1 MGKPISLI
9 NNNYMDHY
17 TTFSRRFRRYK
28 YKNSIDVFKN
38 INRFYDYLLNHR
50 YIYYY
55 GDIDAD

>member
-1 MGKPISLI
+1 MGKHNSLI
-9 NNNYMDHY
+9 NNNHVDHY
-17 TTFSRRFRRYK
+17 TKFSSRFRRYK
-28 YKNSIDVFKN
+28 HHNSINVFKN